1 MGVRDRVREFIEAM
15 VEAELEAALSRPRHA
30 AAASDRTRRRAAH
43 SVSCATVMA
52 TGRARYW
59 GLSARSR
66 LRCRAPGFVIYEV
79 CGISLGKVRAR
90 DQRVRFKA
98 RLFHSVVLPSGVFSR
113 ARGIAI

>member
-66 LRCRAPGFVIYEV
+66 LRCRARLNTPE
-79 CGISLGKVRAR
+79 GKTTEW
-90 DQRVRFKA
+90 K
-98 RLFHSVVLPSGVFSR
+98 SR
-113 ARGIAI
+113 ALKRTR